1 MGAEEALEA
10 WNRAIEDE
18 DSKAFRTARAGL
30 VAGLVELL
38 DWAAVDDARRC
49 KNRQELRTFLEEMTI
64 IDSPNDPRWD
74 LYFAARRRLGHE

>member
-10 WNRAIEDE
+10 WYRAIEDE
-18 DSKAFRTARAGL
+18 DSKTFRTARAGL

-38 DWAAVDDARRC
+38 DWSAVDDARRC